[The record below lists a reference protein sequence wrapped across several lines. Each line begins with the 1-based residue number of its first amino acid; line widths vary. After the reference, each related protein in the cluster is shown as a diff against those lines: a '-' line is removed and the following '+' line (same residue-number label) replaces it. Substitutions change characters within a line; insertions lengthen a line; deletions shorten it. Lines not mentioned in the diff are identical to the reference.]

1 MQTLSVV
8 LIALVAS
15 AVAVPDARVPSFVE
29 GFAMGLTTEL
39 KNVSECAARVGITLV
54 PFEKALPVV
63 AQALEKD
70 SVSSLKYT
78 LPLLGVGIQEVAK
91 ALKICKS
98 PLHALVDDIGQSFQS
113 SDKSAEVLSKT
124 LLPQNQENLQAMAS
138 AFAAQDYFTAGVY
151 GGRSVSSFFSTETD
165 QVSSFVPRR
174 TY

>member
-1 MQTLSVV
+1 M
-8 LIALVAS
+8 
-15 AVAVPDARVPSFVE
+15 
-29 GFAMGLTTEL
+29 
-39 KNVSECAARVGITLV
+39 
-54 PFEKALPVV
+54 PVV

-98 PLHALVDDIGQSFQS
+98 PVHALVDDIGQSFQS
-113 SDKSAEVLSKT
+113 SDKSAEILSKA
-124 LLPQNQENLQAMAS
+124 LLPQNQENFQAMAA

-151 GGRSVSSFFSTETD
+151 GGRSISSFFASQSAE
-165 QVSSFVPRR
+165 VFLARR